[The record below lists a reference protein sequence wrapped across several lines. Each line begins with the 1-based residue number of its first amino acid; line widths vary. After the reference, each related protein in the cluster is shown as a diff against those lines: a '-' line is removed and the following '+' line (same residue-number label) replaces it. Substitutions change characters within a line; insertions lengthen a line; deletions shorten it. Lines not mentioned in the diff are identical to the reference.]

1 MNLIK
6 FLLRNSKDV
15 VLLTVVTG
23 IIGGLSNAGM
33 IAIIHAALSRGDAPV
48 STLLVSYLGL
58 CFLMLCSNVISQIM
72 LLRLSQEAIFDL
84 RLRLCRQILKAPLR
98 KIEEAGTSTLLAALT
113 NDTVSVS
120 QALLNVPIIC
130 IQLTTLAAC
139 MLYVSWLSP
148 QLFIGLAVFFVVG
161 FMSYQLPVRKARKY
175 LALARVETE
184 KLFGHFRALSEG
196 NKELKLHRMRREE
209 FFDLDLQTS
218 AVALRRHVTSG
229 MGMYL
234 FAETWGRLLYFV
246 FIGIILF
253 LAHGQGPTLTG
264 YVLITLY
271 IMGPISGLLTTVPGF
286 TQAQISLKRLQELGL
301 SLKVDKPEV
310 ELNGNGNGN
319 GNGHHAQSNAPV
331 WNSLQLKGV
340 THSYRRENEDS
351 NFTLGPIDLT
361 FQPGDLC
368 FLVGGN
374 GSGKST
380 LAKLLTG
387 LYIPESGEVE
397 LSGQIVDDKSRDNYR
412 ELFTAVF
419 SDFYLFDRI
428 PGGTEADLDAQSKEY
443 LKQFQLSEKVKV
455 QSGLL
460 STPGLSQG
468 QRKRLALLTAY
479 LEDRPFYVFDEW
491 AADQDPYFK
500 NVFYTQLLP
509 ELKSRGK
516 TVLVISHD
524 DRYYHIADRII
535 KLDYGRCVNN

>member
-1 MNLIK
+1 
-6 FLLRNSKDV
+6 
-15 VLLTVVTG
+15 
-23 IIGGLSNAGM
+23 
-33 IAIIHAALSRGDAPV
+33 
-48 STLLVSYLGL
+48 
-58 CFLMLCSNVISQIM
+58 
-72 LLRLSQEAIFDL
+72 
-84 RLRLCRQILKAPLR
+84 
-98 KIEEAGTSTLLAALT
+98 
-113 NDTVSVS
+113 
-120 QALLNVPIIC
+120 
-130 IQLTTLAAC
+130 
-139 MLYVSWLSP
+139 
-148 QLFIGLAVFFVVG
+148 
-161 FMSYQLPVRKARKY
+161 
-175 LALARVETE
+175 
-184 KLFGHFRALSEG
+184 
-196 NKELKLHRMRREE
+196 
-209 FFDLDLQTS
+209 
-218 AVALRRHVTSG
+218 
-229 MGMYL
+229 
-234 FAETWGRLLYFV
+234 
-246 FIGIILF
+246 
-253 LAHGQGPTLTG
+253 
-264 YVLITLY
+264 
-271 IMGPISGLLTTVPGF
+271 VPGF

-319 GNGHHAQSNAPV
+319 GNGHHAKSNAPV
-331 WNSLQLKGV
+331 WKSLQLKGV

-428 PGGTEADLDAQSKEY
+428 PGGTEADLDAQAKEY